1 MHPMIFATF
10 NFYRKSLLR
19 FPEGKLNGMK
29 GYYYIT
35 IKLEKLR
42 KSHFLIR
49 CNSKLDIQEK
59 TGYWLKMVLTVLP
72 TLEISLRS
80 GNTDFEHTLKNWKS
94 LQLFSTLPH
103 LLEHLE
109 MKVGEVCHIR
119 KS

>member
-10 NFYRKSLLR
+10 NFYRKILLR

-49 CNSKLDIQEK
+49 CNSKLDIQK
-59 TGYWLKMVLTVLP
+59 RNRLLAKNG
-72 TLEISLRS
+72 IDSIANF
-80 GNTDFEHTLKNWKS
+80 GN
-94 LQLFSTLPH
+94 
-103 LLEHLE
+103 
-109 MKVGEVCHIR
+109 
-119 KS
+119 